1 MNNRHTLDLCTRDK
15 LRIIPWCY
23 EKMDLLAIFFI
34 FLNFAQRKRDDKREE
49 TGVMGSWRAQKP
61 KKGKQWI
68 QIKIKAKWMSLRLFW
83 DLLSPFKLPCHNFL
97 FCTKIKDTKGWERKE
112 ADEKK
117 KKRKTK
123 RDFRGA
129 KERPKKKLKTW
140 KKKKV
145 CKRKWNGSLKWY
157 ANWKEENKS
166 CKGSDNDV
174 TKARATNS
182 KP

>member
-1 MNNRHTLDLCTRDK
+1 MNNRRTLDLFTRDK

-23 EKMDLLAIFFI
+23 EKVDLLAIFFI

-49 TGVMGSWRAQKP
+49 TGVMGSWREQKP
-61 KKGKQWI
+61 NKGKQWI

-83 DLLSPFKLPCHNFL
+83 DLLSPFKLHCHNFL
-97 FCTKIKDTKGWERKE
+97 FCTKIQDTKGWERKE
-112 ADEKK
+112 ADGK
-117 KKRKTK
+117 
-123 RDFRGA
+123 
-129 KERPKKKLKTW
+129 KERQREISEGQRRDQRRSLKLE
-140 KKKKV
+140 KKKV

>member
-23 EKMDLLAIFFI
+23 TKMDLLAIFFI

-49 TGVMGSWRAQKP
+49 TGVMGSWREQKP
-61 KKGKQWI
+61 NKGKQWI

-83 DLLSPFKLPCHNFL
+83 DLLSPFKLHCHNFL
-97 FCTKIKDTKGWERKE
+97 FCTKIQDTKGWERKE
-112 ADEKK
+112 ADGKKERQREISEGQRRDQRRSLKLKK
-117 KKRKTK
+117 KKS
-123 RDFRGA
+123 A
-129 KERPKKKLKTW
+129 KGNEMEVWSGMQIGK
-140 KKKKV
+140 
-145 CKRKWNGSLKWY
+145 G
-157 ANWKEENKS
+157 ENKS
-166 CKGSDNDV
+166 CKGSDNDI